1 MPPERNTVKRCCVA
15 AFRWLAAAAL
25 AAVCAAAAAQA
36 YPSKPIRFLLPFA
49 PGGIGDITAR
59 IVAQKM
65 SDNIGQ
71 QVVVDNRPG
80 AGMVISASTVEQA
93 RELMISEIARWKA
106 VIERA
111 GIERQ

>member
-1 MPPERNTVKRCCVA
+1 MKRRCA
-15 AFRWLAAAAL
+15 AALRWIAAAAL
-25 AAVCAAAAAQA
+25 AAVCGGAVAQA
-36 YPSKPIRFLLPFA
+36 YPAKPIRFLLPFA

-80 AGMVISASTVEQA
+80 AGM
-93 RELMISEIARWKA
+93 KA